1 MYVISCACPITAKQ
15 RNDRFSPTALEEMP
29 SAAFAEASCRF
40 VIFRSRPINR
50 RSGQRSCPAPKSK
63 IGGGGRNARATS
75 SRLRTFSGFPTGNSP
90 SRITGCRWLCRNHSA
105 SSGNFTFRWIHSQ
118 PETLH
123 LATQK
128 LRHLVK
134 KLWRMTLPCGRMRK
148 TEKYSSSLS
157 SFPCDRNH
165 FHLVKPSL
173 AYPP

>member
-1 MYVISCACPITAKQ
+1 MTASAQPRSKKC
-15 RNDRFSPTALEEMP
+15 RAPLWPKPVADSSSFDHDP
-29 SAAFAEASCRF
+29 STVAVASDP
-40 VIFRSRPINR
+40 VLLR
-50 RSGQRSCPAPKSK
+50 RAD
-63 IGGGGRNARATS
+63 GGGGRNARTTS
-75 SRLRTFSGFPTGNSP
+75 SRLRTFSGFPTGNSL
-90 SRITGCRWLCRNHSA
+90 SRITGYRWLCRNHPA

-157 SFPCDRNH
+157 SSPCDRNH